1 MSDKIKEEINDCKH
15 LIMLWYLQNE
25 FDNLINLDNMIDD
38 DNSYNKIMVFF
49 KMLKSMPH
57 CCQYIINNMS
67 KKYKCINYVWE
78 LAINHSNEE
87 LLNILI
93 DCNFPFDWF
102 IEQNKRGNNEYKTVL
117 IKSICKNKSYET
129 IKNIIFYMNK
139 RWLNENNKKYSVYDI
154 YNSHTNLL
162 ELINKFKQYDI
173 LSILKQNICV
183 GYSNSITGTSNT
195 LDLEYNVYKT
205 KDYIYFYFSPNDI
218 TTTSS
223 NAFEFSTKPI
233 KINKNK
239 KKIVVNIKEIDEC
252 FTFNIL

>member
-25 FDNLINLDNMIDD
+25 FDNLINLDNMIND

-67 KKYKCINYVWE
+67 KECKCINYVWE

-93 DCNFPFDWF
+93 DCNFPFEWF

-117 IKSICKNKSYET
+117 IKSIYKNKSFET
-129 IKNIIFYMNK
+129 IKNIIFYINK
-139 RWLNENNKKYSVYDI
+139 RWLDVDTKKYSI
-154 YNSHTNLL
+154 YNIFNSHTNLL
-162 ELINKFKQYDI
+162 ELKRYNI
-173 LSILKQNICV
+173 LSLLKKKISIS
-183 GYSNSITGTSNT
+183 YSNGVTGSSYINSKV
-195 LDLEYNVYKT
+195 EYDVYET
-205 KDYIYFYFSPNDI
+205 KDYIYFYFSPSDVAND
-218 TTTSS
+218 S
-223 NAFEFSTKPI
+223 NAFEHFTEPI